1 MTSYVIKDIPLS
13 LSLIFCETVRI
24 FPEKQGEQIREF
36 EVISRKLER
45 CARSLGPLPESVSL
59 EDS

>member
-1 MTSYVIKDIPLS
+1 M
-13 LSLIFCETVRI
+13 FCENVRI

-36 EVISRKLER
+36 EVISRKLEHF
-45 CARSLGPLPESVSL
+45 AKSLGPLPESVSL